1 MSARVRRRWPS
12 PAKATQCQTLAQ
24 SPPVVDEAYR
34 LSGLK
39 PEGSI
44 TVAVPLDTPEIRFRV
59 VRRDPVEAAK
69 LANSFIDSP
78 ASAVKKIE
86 NGTVDGS
93 AQVGL
98 ESVVKIQT
106 YTPASPP
113 TIPSSPRVKLGLA
126 LGLLLGLIA
135 GGLYA
140 ATRAILD
147 RRIRNEEVVE
157 RVFGVSVN
165 GLIPIH
171 ERQEGQ
177 RRVAGVETRATG
189 GAGFRTIEA
198 FKELRTNLQFMNPG
212 HPPRVIAVTSPLP
225 SEGKSTVALNVAV
238 TIASRGQSV
247 VLVDGDLRRP
257 TVAKSFGLLEGVGLV
272 ASMAAQAGIRVLVV
286 KGRHAAEQGLRP
298 ARESTD
304 VIGELPLIVSGAVRD
319 VMFSAESAEGDPA
332 RLQQAARLT
341 TLLTLV
347 ASLGLGVTMAWWLP
361 WVFGREFAPAL
372 WPAIFILVA
381 TVVGSTGSVAG
392 AGLGGRGRPGLRS
405 WARPSPARPRWRC
418 RSRHTASGSRSSA
431 TPSSRSP
438 VDRSAPAG

>member
-189 GAGFRTIEA
+189 AGFRTIEA
-198 FKELRTNLQFMNPG
+198 KECAPTCSSYPG
-212 HPPRVIAVTSPLP
+212 HPPRVIAVQRCRR
-225 SEGKSTVALNVAV
+225 KSTVAV

-247 VLVDGDLRRP
+247 V
-257 TVAKSFGLLEGVGLV
+257 
-272 ASMAAQAGIRVLVV
+272 
-286 KGRHAAEQGLRP
+286 
-298 ARESTD
+298 
-304 VIGELPLIVSGAVRD
+304 
-319 VMFSAESAEGDPA
+319 
-332 RLQQAARLT
+332 
-341 TLLTLV
+341 
-347 ASLGLGVTMAWWLP
+347 
-361 WVFGREFAPAL
+361 
-372 WPAIFILVA
+372 
-381 TVVGSTGSVAG
+381 
-392 AGLGGRGRPGLRS
+392 
-405 WARPSPARPRWRC
+405 
-418 RSRHTASGSRSSA
+418 
-431 TPSSRSP
+431 
-438 VDRSAPAG
+438 